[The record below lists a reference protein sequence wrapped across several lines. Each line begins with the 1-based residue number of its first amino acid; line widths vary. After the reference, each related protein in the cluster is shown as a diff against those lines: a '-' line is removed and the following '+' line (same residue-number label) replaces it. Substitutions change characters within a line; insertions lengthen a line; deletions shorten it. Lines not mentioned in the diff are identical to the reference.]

1 MVVRNAPPGIRSG
14 GVSDVVPV
22 MFGAPR
28 NQIERE
34 FAPIAGPESDP
45 TSALHPRTRLLG
57 CLTVAVLALVSLI
70 LAAPAAASTLGTTY
84 LALGDSLA
92 YGYHQAQYE
101 RELPNVD
108 PATFNHGY
116 VDDFADVLRLGRPNL
131 QVINDGCPGETT
143 STFLN
148 GSGVTGYCAGAGP
161 TGQLWPDKWLHHPY
175 LDGGSQLSDALAI
188 LAANPNVSPITL
200 DLGSNDALAYLEHN
214 CGFPAADTCTSLQVA
229 GNFVGI
235 IENIATIVKRLHAAA
250 PNAEIV
256 VLGLFNAYPEL
267 LTDGDINTALLNLAI
282 DVAVSSVPNVSF
294 ANPEPLFNP
303 AGEVGKPESGD
314 LPAICAFTGMC
325 PGGTYDPTSPDADIH
340 PTSLGYAVLAGVIG
354 LDYVLH

>member
-1 MVVRNAPPGIRSG
+1 M
-14 GVSDVVPV
+14 
-22 MFGAPR
+22 
-28 NQIERE
+28 
-34 FAPIAGPESDP
+34 
-45 TSALHPRTRLLG
+45 SAAHHARAWMPG
-57 CLTVAVLALVSLI
+57 CLTVAAVALVSLI
-70 LAAPAAASTLGTTY
+70 VAATASASTLGTTY

-101 RELPNVD
+101 SELPNVD
-108 PATFNHGY
+108 PATFDHGY
-116 VDDFADVLRLGRPNL
+116 VDDFADVLRLGHPNL